1 MSFAGDISFAEGYA
15 NMSYYYSHGGD
26 ITKCI
31 APEVIARMD
40 GADVMMVNN
49 EFTYSN
55 RGKPLS
61 GKTFT
66 FRAKPEMAANLS
78 VLSTDIVSLANN
90 HVYDYGEAALTDT
103 LDTLKQYKVPYVGA
117 GRNLAEAQEIVYF
130 RVGDM
135 KIAYVSATQVER
147 SYVYTKEA
155 TDTKA
160 GCFEDLRPGPIFRRD
175 PPRRRD
181 QRFCGGLRSLGD
193 RGSQPV

>member
-1 MSFAGDISFAEGYA
+1 
-15 NMSYYYSHGGD
+15 
-26 ITKCI
+26 
-31 APEVIARMD
+31 
-40 GADVMMVNN
+40 VNN

-78 VLSTDIVSLANN
+78 VLSRDIVSLANN

-130 RVGDM
+130 RV
-135 KIAYVSATQVER
+135 
-147 SYVYTKEA
+147 
-155 TDTKA
+155 
-160 GCFEDLRPGPIFRRD
+160 
-175 PPRRRD
+175 
-181 QRFCGGLRSLGD
+181 
-193 RGSQPV
+193 